1 MDFKLSN
8 IIRTNLLLFSQNEMK
23 SNQIFKS
30 LQKSYQNYEY
40 SVKFIETYS
49 NQIKKKNLF
58 KRGTSFDDS
67 FKAFVLKNSPTK
79 NALKAL
85 KELCNLL
92 HKSKKM
98 VEKKSGDISKFR
110 IFDKFKISERNKLRR
125 NTVNFELISL
135 K

>member
-8 IIRTNLLLFSQNEMK
+8 TIRTNLLLFSQNEMK
-23 SNQIFKS
+23 SNINFKS
-30 LQKSYQNYEY
+30 LQN
-40 SVKFIETYS
+40 S

-67 FKAFVLKNSPTK
+67 FKAFVLKNSIKK

-98 VEKKSGDISKFR
+98 VEKKSGDISKYK
-110 IFDKFKISERNKLRR
+110 IFDKFKIHERNNIRR
-125 NTVNFELISL
+125 NTVNFDLVY
-135 K
+135 

>member
-8 IIRTNLLLFSQNEMK
+8 TIRTNLLLFSQNEMK
-23 SNQIFKS
+23 SNINFKS
-30 LQKSYQNYEY
+30 LQNSNQNYEY

-67 FKAFVLKNSPTK
+67 FKAFVLKNSIKK
-79 NALKAL
+79 NAFKAL

-98 VEKKSGDISKFR
+98 VEKKSGDISKYK
-110 IFDKFKISERNKLRR
+110 IFDKFKIHERNNIRR
-125 NTVNFELISL
+125 NTVNFDLVY
-135 K
+135 

>member
-30 LQKSYQNYEY
+30 LQKSNQNYEY

-110 IFDKFKISERNKLRR
+110 IFDKFKICERNKLRR

>member
-30 LQKSYQNYEY
+30 LQKSNQNYEY

-110 IFDKFKISERNKLRR
+110 IFDKFKIHERNKIRR
-125 NTVNFELISL
+125 NTVNFDLIS
-135 K
+135 

>member
-8 IIRTNLLLFSQNEMK
+8 TIRTNLLLFSQNEMK
-23 SNQIFKS
+23 SNINFKS
-30 LQKSYQNYEY
+30 LHSSNQNYEY

-49 NQIKKKNLF
+49 NHIKKKNLF

-67 FKAFVLKNSPTK
+67 FKAFVLKNSIK
-79 NALKAL
+79 NNAFKAL

-98 VEKKSGDISKFR
+98 VEKKSGDISKYK
-110 IFDKFKISERNKLRR
+110 IFDKFKIHERNKIRR
-125 NTVNFELISL
+125 NTVNFDLIS
-135 K
+135 

>member
-30 LQKSYQNYEY
+30 LQKSNQNYEY

-110 IFDKFKISERNKLRR
+110 IFDKFKIPERNKLRR